1 MNIFS
6 VVKYWLNQGQ
16 KTWFSSIF
24 EGWKNHQPLSLLSRY
39 CVFLF
44 FLFFCFS
51 SEHSHVFFSLLGH
64 DLALI
69 FNWEL
74 FPFRKP
80 HHSLPDDIC
89 LKRIIRKLTPRVD
102 YNSVEIKSLL
112 WKYLLFK
119 NWHIWKC
126 SIFKNFF
133 FWKGYASLRTQLV
146 TLILLKIICNLE

>member
-1 MNIFS
+1 MEMGMIWTTGLLFVLQSFGNDRIKLGSSIQLLKCKCRTSDVHSKQDEAPFSSTFSHVSFMNIFS

-69 FNWEL
+69 FN
-74 FPFRKP
+74 
-80 HHSLPDDIC
+80 
-89 LKRIIRKLTPRVD
+89 
-102 YNSVEIKSLL
+102 
-112 WKYLLFK
+112 
-119 NWHIWKC
+119 
-126 SIFKNFF
+126 
-133 FWKGYASLRTQLV
+133 
-146 TLILLKIICNLE
+146 